1 MARLVTYS
9 SADWYRKGGGM
20 LVDVEQFV
28 TDKVVGWLFAGLFVA
43 TLATGLLAWNQAR
56 AERFLHR
63 RRLPVADK
71 TVMAVQGPLT
81 YYRFTLLAVLV
92 PAVLGVP
99 YITGV
104 AYVTPLVVDRLRR
117 RRRLGGVEPTPPYGG
132 TRLLLDVTMAA
143 VLIAA
148 AGSGY
153 LAGALR
159 GHTATVACWF
169 AGLGVLG
176 VVIANIAARIRYPIP
191 EPADVPMSVVATVDR
206 RLRWAAVGGGL
217 YLALLGAGK
226 AAQTGGESLVEVWR
240 WRGTTIEALE
250 LAATVL
256 GAIAVVIL
264 FVTAFVLPA
273 TDGAR
278 D

>member
-1 MARLVTYS
+1 
-9 SADWYRKGGGM
+9 M

-28 TDKVVGWLFAGLFVA
+28 TDEVVGWLFAGLFVA
-43 TLATGLLAWNQAR
+43 TLATGLLAWNHAR

-81 YYRFTLLAVLV
+81 YYRFTLLAVLL

-99 YITGV
+99 YVTGF
-104 AYVTPLVVDRLRR
+104 AYVAPLLVDRLRR
-117 RRRLGGVEPTPPYGG
+117 PSRLGGVEPTPPYGG
-132 TRLLLDVTMAA
+132 TRLLLDGTAAA
-143 VLIAA
+143 VLVGA
-148 AGSGY
+148 AGAGY
-153 LAGALR
+153 LAGAVR

-169 AGLGVLG
+169 AAFGVLG
-176 VVIANIAARIRYPIP
+176 VVIANVAARVRYPMP

-206 RLRWAAVGGGL
+206 RLRWAAIGGGL

-226 AAQTGGESLVEVWR
+226 AAETGGDSLIEMWR
-240 WRGTTIEALE
+240 WHGASIEALR
-250 LAATVL
+250 LAGTVL
-256 GAIAVVIL
+256 GALAVVIL
-264 FVTAFVLPA
+264 IVTTFVLPA